1 MVEDATLSRAR
12 ESGIVPGS
20 GADPLP
26 ARTQEGAT
34 RAMGSAGAHEPAAH
48 YDHVHSAWRL
58 IMGEEFHYGYFTTPR
73 TPLPQATAALTRLM
87 LEGARINVGDR
98 VLDIGCGTGHQS
110 CELAAT
116 ERAHV
121 LGITTSASGVQAAT
135 ALAADRQLSC
145 PGPGPGPCPGS
156 ARFEQRDGTNTG
168 LPDDSFDVVW
178 VLESSHLMRDRAALL
193 AECARV
199 LAPGGRLVLCDII
212 RKREIPFRE
221 VRVRREDFGVLRA
234 AFGDAHMEPLETYTS
249 TLRTF
254 GLKVTQSTD
263 ISTETLPTLAA
274 WRANVETHRAAVQQL
289 LGKRGVDDFV
299 RATEILESFWHDQ
312 TLGYGLLAAAKP
324 R

>member
-12 ESGIVPGS
+12 DRGIVPAG

-34 RAMGSAGAHEPAAH
+34 GPMGSAGAHEPAAH

-58 IMGEEFHYGYFTTPR
+58 IMGKEFHYGYFTTPR

-87 LEGARINVGDR
+87 LERARIDGGDR

-110 CELAAT
+110 CELAAA
-116 ERAHV
+116 EGAHV
-121 LGITTSASGVQAAT
+121 LGITTSASGVQSAT
-135 ALAADRQLSC
+135 ALATDRQLSR
-145 PGPGPGPCPGS
+145 PGPGPGS
-156 ARFEQRDGTNTG
+156 ARFEQRDGTKTG

-178 VLESSHLMRDRAALL
+178 VLESSHLMRERTALL

-212 RKREIPFRE
+212 RKREIPFSE
-221 VRVRREDFGVLRA
+221 VRGRREDFGVLRA

-249 TLRTF
+249 TLRTL
-254 GLKVTQSTD
+254 GLTITESTD
-263 ISTETLPTLAA
+263 ISAETLPTLAA
-274 WRANVETHRAAVQQL
+274 WRANVETHRAPVQQL

-299 RATEILESFWHDQ
+299 RATEILESFWLDQ
-312 TLGYGLLAAAKP
+312 TLGYGILAAAKP